1 MTSDEWIEY
10 YSSVGGFI
18 FATNIWKNLWRSI
31 GEAIELD
38 LATKE
43 NTINSMM
50 LWMIDEI
57 DINYGVNWRL
67 QYAWLF
73 KAQILMS
80 QTGYESKILTLL
92 PSNIAKE
99 MP

>member
-1 MTSDEWIEY
+1 
-10 YSSVGGFI
+10 
-18 FATNIWKNLWRSI
+18 
-31 GEAIELD
+31 
-38 LATKE
+38 
-43 NTINSMM
+43 MM
-50 LWMIDEI
+50 LWMMDEI